1 MRAARWVRGIVVA
14 AAAVAAVAIS
24 GCAGFWDPLPNSGGG
39 GSGTNPASGVFYV
52 LNSTTSQL
60 AALTF
65 AAGAS
70 APSVISGSPYALS
83 GVPLSMAISPSGSFL
98 YVSTSGGIFFYGVNS
113 DGSLSPGIQAISSD
127 QAVAMQVDPSG
138 LWLVYCIS
146 GSSALNAIPL
156 NTATGVASGN
166 VVTSSNPLPATTPKE
181 IAISPS
187 GSAAPYVFVAM
198 GTGGTAVVGF
208 NSGSSSPFGTVS
220 RIAVKNSLGGDNTVG
235 VDPQNRLLYV
245 GETVAT
251 TGTQSGGLRVFTIGN
266 TSINEISGSPYSS
279 GGTGP
284 SAILATQ
291 SSVYIAN
298 SAVSGSSTGNISGF
312 TIVTSTTG
320 TTYSLTAINTVSAGS
335 LTFSLAEDGT
345 GAYLLAVNSGGSPDL
360 SAFTFD
366 ATTAGQLDAG
376 PTAPTGTDPTGAI
389 AIVAVPQAT
398 NVAELRRP

>member
-14 AAAVAAVAIS
+14 AAAIAAVAIS
-24 GCAGFWDPLPNSGGG
+24 GCAGFWDPLPSSG

-65 AAGAS
+65 TAGAS
-70 APSVISGSPYALS
+70 APAAISGSPYALS

-98 YVSTSGGIFFYGVNS
+98 YVSTSGGIFFYAVNS
-113 DGSLSPGIQAISSD
+113 DGSLSAGNQAISSD

-156 NTATGVASGN
+156 DTATGVASGS
-166 VVTSSNPLPATTPKE
+166 VVTSSNRLPATTPKA

-187 GSAAPYVFVAM
+187 GSAAPYVFIAM

-208 NSGSSSPFGTVS
+208 NSASSSPFGTVS
-220 RIAVKNSLGGDNTVG
+220 RIAVRSSLGGDNTVG

-284 SAILATQ
+284 SSILATQ
-291 SSVYIAN
+291 SYVYIAN

-312 TIVTSTTG
+312 TIVTSTSG

-335 LTFSLAEDGT
+335 LTFSLAEDST
-345 GAYLLAVNSGGSPDL
+345 DAYLLAVNSGGSPDL

-366 ATTAGQLDAG
+366 TTTAGQLDAG
-376 PTAPTGTDPTGAI
+376 PTAATGTDPTGAI